1 MSYSIDLNDS
11 VACSQHVGL
20 SYAGHELHVI
30 LPSLFMDGLDVV
42 IKAISF
48 KEEGSSE
55 GEILGYQFSG
65 LVKSEPGNLIIL
77 LRMLKILCSAKTVQ
91 CCGSGIH

>member
-55 GEILGYQFSG
+55 GEILGLSIFGAGQIRARQSDYSTTNAEN
-65 LVKSEPGNLIIL
+65 SL
-77 LRMLKILCSAKTVQ
+77 LS
-91 CCGSGIH
+91 